1 MYAKIDVFCANLSYS
16 IFTSMT
22 NIKITHKNRFI
33 QSRTLTHTQTREN
46 LKYTFCMTR
55 TENTEKILKNFV
67 FLP

>member
-33 QSRTLTHTQTREN
+33 QSHTHTHTRK
-46 LKYTFCMTR
+46 L
-55 TENTEKILKNFV
+55 EKISSTHFA
-67 FLP
+67 